1 MNRVLAIT
9 GRHWKPLLF
18 LNALLLASAVAYV
31 HYSEKV
37 WTATTQLILPDPT
50 SNLDANLGTLGS
62 LKNREPGFSDQV
74 NPLKVQA
81 SILTSDAILEQVL
94 ATDPEKSKFD
104 RLFKYKKLFD
114 VTPQEKSTIILM
126 SVNGSSPA
134 LARSRTNNLIKA
146 YQNRLNELRQANS
159 QARLQFSQ
167 KELDQAKYR
176 LVQAQIELSN
186 FRQSTGLANVE
197 EQTKGLVNT
206 LDTLTASYAQA
217 QAQAEAYR
225 NRAVSLSNRLNLTFN
240 QAVKSVGLSENE
252 NYKYVRQKLA
262 EVEAVL
268 VQQRTTLTEDH
279 PQIQNLVNQRNQ
291 LQRQLQQYIA
301 STAANTKVD
310 TTIASESQA
319 GRSTLIQ
326 QLILAESEASGQK
339 KQAELLNLQIE
350 KLNTILKSLPA
361 NQQKLVELQR
371 QVDVAEGVYKGLV
384 AQVQQNNIDAFNAYP
399 NVQVLDPPKVDSKPT
414 SPKISLVVINT
425 FLAAIISSL
434 ALVLLLER
442 RNPLLSPKDLQ
453 AIRFRIVARIPR
465 LKQTNAGWQQGKNTE
480 IEFQRLASSIS
491 LQSINDGRLL
501 ITSAI
506 MGEGK
511 TTMTVGLAS
520 ALVDLGFRVLV
531 VDGDLRH
538 AQLSRCFGFT
548 QHSQITSQPVEIQP
562 NLDLLATVPLAG
574 EKIVQLVR
582 QGRFEQMLRA
592 AQSTKN
598 YDYVL
603 IDSAPV
609 SLTSETVLMAMDTPN
624 VMFVVR
630 PGISHSHAVQESLEQ
645 LTQHN
650 ACLIA
655 LVVNGE
661 ETKTRP
667 YAYRFNSSGSLL
679 NKV

>member
-9 GRHWKPLLF
+9 ARHWKPLLF
-18 LNALLLASAVAYV
+18 LNALLLAASVAYI
-31 HYSEKV
+31 HYAEKI

-62 LKNREPGFSDQV
+62 LRNRDPSFSDQV

-81 SILTSDAILEQVL
+81 SILTSDALLEQVL
-94 ATDPEKSKFD
+94 ASDPEKNKFD
-104 RLFKYKKLFD
+104 RLAKYKKLFD
-114 VTPQEKSTIILM
+114 VTPQEQSTIISLA
-126 SVNGSSPA
+126 VNGSSPE
-134 LARSRTNNLIKA
+134 LARSRANNLIKA
-146 YQNRLNELRQANS
+146 YHNRLNELRQANS

-176 LVQAQIELSN
+176 LVQAQLELAK

-197 EQTKGLVNT
+197 EQTKGIVNT
-206 LDTLTASYAQA
+206 LDTLTAARAQA
-217 QAQAEAYR
+217 QALAEANR
-225 NRAVSLSNRLNLTFN
+225 KRAVSLSSRLSLTFN
-240 QAVKSVGLSENE
+240 QAVRSVGLSENE
-252 NYKYVRQKLA
+252 DYQFVRRKIS
-262 EVEAVL
+262 EVEAAL
-268 VQQRTTLTEDH
+268 VQQRTTLTDDH
-279 PQIQNLVNQRNQ
+279 PQVQNLLNQRSQ

-301 STAANTKVD
+301 NAAEGNRVD
-310 TTIASESQA
+310 TTVATETQA

-326 QLILAESEASGQK
+326 QLILAESEATGQK
-339 KQAELLNLQIE
+339 RQAELLDRQIE
-350 KLNTILKSLPA
+350 KLNTTLKILPA

-414 SPKISLVVINT
+414 SPKLSLVAINT
-425 FLAAIISSL
+425 ILAALIGSI

-453 AIRFRIVARIPR
+453 TIRFRIVARIPR
-465 LKQTNAGWQQGKNTE
+465 LKHAGTGWQLGKNTE
-480 IEFQRLASSIS
+480 VEFQRLASSIS
-491 LQSINDGRLL
+491 MQSLTDRRLL

-511 TTMTVGLAS
+511 TTITLGLAS

-531 VDGDLRH
+531 VDGDFRH
-538 AQLSRCFGFT
+538 TELTRRLGFA
-548 QHSQITSQPVEIQP
+548 QHSQASSQPIQIQP
-562 NLDLLATVPLAG
+562 NFDLLPTVPLPG
-574 EKIVQLVR
+574 DKIIQLVR
-582 QGRFEQMLRA
+582 QGRFEQILRV
-592 AQSTKN
+592 AQSSKD

-609 SLTSETVLMAMDTPN
+609 SLTSETALMAVNTPN
-624 VMFVVR
+624 VLFVVR
-630 PGISHSHAVQESLEQ
+630 PGTSYSHAVQDSIEQ
-645 LTQHN
+645 LTQHS
-650 ACLIA
+650 AHMIA

-667 YAYRFNSSGSLL
+667 YSYRFNNSGSLV
-679 NKV
+679 NKI